1 MTKMKACP
9 LPKTDALG
17 VVERRRGKRIPLDVW
32 VKLLIPEAEGG
43 NVIHGRS
50 TDISEGG
57 MGVMLSCNLPKDAMA
72 TLIFKLPGEERERRL
87 QAQLKYRV
95 GFRYGFRF
103 IGMPGQKRGL
113 LSFCTRAKKQ
123 G

>member
-1 MTKMKACP
+1 MKKYQ
-9 LPKTDALG
+9 LPNTDAPD
-17 VVERRRGKRIPLDVW
+17 VTERRRGKRVPLDVR
-32 VKLLIPEAEGG
+32 VKLLLPEAGEGQ
-43 NVIHGRS
+43 VIHGRS
-50 TDISEGG
+50 IDISEGG
-57 MGVMLSCNLPKDAMA
+57 MGVTLSCDLPKDAMA
-72 TLIFKLPGEERERRL
+72 TLIFKLPGEEGERRL

-113 LSFCTRAKKQ
+113 LSFCSRPEQQ